1 MKTDSIEMAVGV
13 FVLIGLCCVAYLT
26 IRLGK
31 MEIIGNNN
39 YSVIAKFRSVSG
51 LKNGARVEIAGVGV
65 GKVDSISLDQ
75 QKEMASVTMKIEK
88 NIILDDE
95 VIASIRTSGLIGD
108 KFIKL
113 TPGGSDVILKNGGQ
127 ITETESALDIEELI
141 SKYVFSDNKK

>member
-1 MKTDSIEMAVGV
+1 MAVGV

-26 IRLGK
+26 VRLGK

-39 YSVIAKFRSVSG
+39 YSVVAKFRSVSG
-51 LKNGARVEIAGVGV
+51 LKPGARVEIAGVGV
-65 GKVDSISLDQ
+65 GKVDAIALDQ
-75 QKEMASVTMKIEK
+75 QKQMASVTMKIEK

-113 TPGGSDVILKNGGQ
+113 TPGGSDITLQNGGQ